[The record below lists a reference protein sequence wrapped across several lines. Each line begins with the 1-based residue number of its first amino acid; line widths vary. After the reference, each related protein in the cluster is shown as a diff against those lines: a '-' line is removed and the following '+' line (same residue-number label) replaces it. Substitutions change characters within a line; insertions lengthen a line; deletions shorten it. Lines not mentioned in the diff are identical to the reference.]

1 VQEDKGN
8 MKKFQQYPPQLQLW
22 PLKYWQVWGL
32 GPDSLKFELDPP
44 DRTKLTKSE
53 KRSLDERIKKY
64 HREFLK

>member
-1 VQEDKGN
+1 
-8 MKKFQQYPPQLQLW
+8 MKKFQQYPPQWQLW